1 MRKRRQQLKTCQRT
15 EINTQWKNHPLK
27 FWNQITLNRTTLMNR
42 RTLTSRTTLMNQRTL
57 LRRKLLWIVLMS
69 VDDLSELDSYLQSL
83 KIFGYRIAHNGCRRI
98 AALYSVLE
106 FKCFKLALVFI
117 NVS

>member
-1 MRKRRQQLKTCQRT
+1 MRKRRQQLKTCKRT
-15 EINTQWKNHPLK
+15 EINTQWKNHQLE

-57 LRRKLLWIVLMS
+57 LRQKLLWIVLMS

-83 KIFGYRIAHNGCRRI
+83 KIFGIGLHTMGVGGS
-98 AALYSVLE
+98 LL
-106 FKCFKLALVFI
+106 
-117 NVS
+117 